1 MKPEKRPAW
10 QGGMKWLK
18 NNKMNETLRELLIGI
33 LIWGACWQAGGVWF
47 VKDKAGCSLG
57 LWAGIVTAEFCAV
70 HMYRSLDR
78 ALDLSEKDAQKYMM
92 SRSMMRYGLIIVVLL
107 ILMITEAGNPLCG
120 FLGVMGLKAAA
131 YLQPLLHKVMEK
143 RRR

>member
-1 MKPEKRPAW
+1 MKRKI
-10 QGGMKWLK
+10 
-18 NNKMNETLRELLIGI
+18 NETLAELMIGI
-33 LIWGACWQAGGVWF
+33 FLWGIFWQAAGVWF
-47 VKDKAGCSLG
+47 VSDKVSCSLG
-57 LWAGIVTAEFCAV
+57 LWLGVLTAELCAL

-78 ALDLSEKDAQKYMM
+78 ALDLSEKDAQKYMT

-107 ILMITEAGNPLCG
+107 ILMITEAGNPLCC

-131 YLQPLLHKVMEK
+131 YLQPLLHKVMKK